1 MVALAAI
8 ESFILVPAIV
18 KSPVIVTFLNPVM
31 SLFESTITALLAD
44 IVPTVTLSNTVNSLA
59 TIVVP
64 PITSDEPDKYKS
76 LNVLSAL
83 PKLNVAVYLR
93 VSTSHQTTEN
103 QFRELI
109 DVCNRNRWQIVGL
122 YEETIS
128 GTKGLDERSELNRMM
143 HDACLKKFDKVVV
156 WSVDR
161 LGRSMKHL
169 ITVLSQLDDLGVDV
183 FSYAQG
189 IDTST
194 TFGKSMFQMVGI
206 FAELENNLRSERQIV
221 GIKRALKE
229 GVKFG
234 RKDVVDEETEYQI
247 YQLRQQGKSYRKI
260 ADKVGIINKKKL
272 LIK

>member
-1 MVALAAI
+1 MNEEQAI
-8 ESFILVPAIV
+8 AR
-18 KSPVIVTFLNPVM
+18 VM
-31 SLFESTITALLAD
+31 SAERMNDFLD
-44 IVPTVTLSNTVNSLA
+44 
-59 TIVVP
+59 
-64 PITSDEPDKYKS
+64 D
-76 LNVLSAL
+76 AL

-128 GTKGLDERSELNRMM
+128 GTKGLDERTELNRMM
-143 HDACLKKFDKVVV
+143 LDATRKNFDKVVV

-169 ITVLSQLDDLGVDV
+169 ISVLSQLDDLGIDV
-183 FSYAQG
+183 FSFAQG

-206 FAELENNLRSERQIV
+206 FAELENNMRKERQSI
-221 GIKRALKE
+221 GIKRAIDN
-229 GVKFG
+229 GAKFG
-234 RKDVVDEETEYQI
+234 RKSIITNELVQKVVDLRRKGLSMRGIAT
-247 YQLRQQGKSYRKI
+247 QLDVSTTVVQKSLKF
-260 ADKVGIINKKKL
+260 N
-272 LIK
+272 

>member
-1 MVALAAI
+1 MNEEQAI
-8 ESFILVPAIV
+8 ARFMSAERMND
-18 KSPVIVTFLNPVM
+18 FL
-31 SLFESTITALLAD
+31 D
-44 IVPTVTLSNTVNSLA
+44 
-59 TIVVP
+59 
-64 PITSDEPDKYKS
+64 D
-76 LNVLSAL
+76 AL
-83 PKLNVAVYLR
+83 PKLSVAVYLR

-128 GTKGLDERSELNRMM
+128 GTKGLDERAELNRMM

-169 ITVLSQLDDLGVDV
+169 ITVLSQLDDLGIDV

-206 FAELENNLRSERQIV
+206 FAELENNMRKERQSI
-221 GIKRALKE
+221 GIKRAIDN
-229 GVKFG
+229 GAKFG
-234 RKDVVDEETEYQI
+234 RKSIITNELVQKVVDLRRKGLSMRGVATELDVSTTIVQ
-247 YQLRQQGKSYRKI
+247 KSLKQSVI
-260 ADKVGIINKKKL
+260 
-272 LIK
+272 

>member
-1 MVALAAI
+1 MNEEQAI
-8 ESFILVPAIV
+8 AR
-18 KSPVIVTFLNPVM
+18 VM
-31 SLFESTITALLAD
+31 SAERMNDFLD
-44 IVPTVTLSNTVNSLA
+44 
-59 TIVVP
+59 
-64 PITSDEPDKYKS
+64 D
-76 LNVLSAL
+76 AL

-128 GTKGLDERSELNRMM
+128 GTKGLDERAELNRMM
-143 HDACLKKFDKVVV
+143 LDASRKKFDKVVV

-169 ITVLSQLDDLGVDV
+169 ITVLSQLDDLGIDV
-183 FSYAQG
+183 FSFAQG

-206 FAELENNLRSERQIV
+206 FSELENNMRKERQSI
-221 GIKRALKE
+221 GIKRAIDN
-229 GVKFG
+229 GAKFG
-234 RKDVVDEETEYQI
+234 RKSIITNELVQKVVDLRHKGLSMRGIAT
-247 YQLRQQGKSYRKI
+247 QLDVSTTVVQKSLKF
-260 ADKVGIINKKKL
+260 NQ
-272 LIK
+272 

>member
-1 MVALAAI
+1 MNEEQAMARFMSA
-8 ESFILVPAIV
+8 ERMND
-18 KSPVIVTFLNPVM
+18 FL
-31 SLFESTITALLAD
+31 D
-44 IVPTVTLSNTVNSLA
+44 
-59 TIVVP
+59 
-64 PITSDEPDKYKS
+64 D
-76 LNVLSAL
+76 AL

-128 GTKGLDERSELNRMM
+128 GTKGLDERAELNRMM

-206 FAELENNLRSERQIV
+206 FAELENNMRSERQKI
-221 GIKRALKE
+221 GIKRALDN
-229 GVKFG
+229 GAKFG
-234 RKDVVDEETEYQI
+234 RKSILTDKLIEQVCNLKEQGRSIRYIANELKISTGTVQNACAKMVVENAVEK
-247 YQLRQQGKSYRKI
+247 G
-260 ADKVGIINKKKL
+260 A
-272 LIK
+272 

>member
-1 MVALAAI
+1 MYQLSMFKEIPFKVVSQLFL
-8 ESFILVPAIV
+8 SFTPPLLYTTIGVNMNEEQAMAR
-18 KSPVIVTFLNPVM
+18 VM
-31 SLFESTITALLAD
+31 SAERMNDFLD
-44 IVPTVTLSNTVNSLA
+44 
-59 TIVVP
+59 
-64 PITSDEPDKYKS
+64 D
-76 LNVLSAL
+76 AL
-83 PKLNVAVYLR
+83 PKLSVAVYLR

-128 GTKGLDERSELNRMM
+128 GTKGLDERAELNRMM

-169 ITVLSQLDDLGVDV
+169 ITVLSQLDDLGIDV
-183 FSYAQG
+183 FSFAQG

-206 FAELENNLRSERQIV
+206 FSELENNMRKERQSI
-221 GIKRALKE
+221 GIKRALDN
-229 GVKFG
+229 GAKFG
-234 RKDVVDEETEYQI
+234 RKSIITNELVQKIVDLRRKGLSMRGIATQLDVSTTVVQ
-247 YQLRQQGKSYRKI
+247 KSLKF
-260 ADKVGIINKKKL
+260 NQ
-272 LIK
+272 